1 MLRRRHISVRIIL
14 LIALCCLAAFGEDR
28 YLVKVTGD
36 INGLANRL
44 GLTVVKSLTGS
55 ALGTHVLSSRGAL
68 PQTVLRNLSLDRK
81 STRLNSSHVSQ
92 SRMPSSA

>member
-1 MLRRRHISVRIIL
+1 MLRRRHISVRISL
-14 LIALCCLAAFGEDR
+14 LISLCCLAAFGEDR

-55 ALGTHVLSSRGAL
+55 ASGTSRGG
-68 PQTVLRNLSLDRK
+68 SLEGVVMAPEGKTDR
-81 STRLNSSHVSQ
+81 
-92 SRMPSSA
+92 